1 MSRVEWERDAM
12 NSQPR
17 NRVSLWRER
26 KRKRKK
32 HLGEGVLTTLTSQIL
47 AEGGQAASQLGGL
60 RRDEKPR
67 QSYEGWVH

>member
-1 MSRVEWERDAM
+1 MGERCYELTAKEQ
-12 NSQPR
+12 SES
-17 NRVSLWRER
+17 VAR

-32 HLGEGVLTTLTSQIL
+32 HLGKGVLTTLTSQIL

-60 RRDEKPR
+60 RRDEKAR